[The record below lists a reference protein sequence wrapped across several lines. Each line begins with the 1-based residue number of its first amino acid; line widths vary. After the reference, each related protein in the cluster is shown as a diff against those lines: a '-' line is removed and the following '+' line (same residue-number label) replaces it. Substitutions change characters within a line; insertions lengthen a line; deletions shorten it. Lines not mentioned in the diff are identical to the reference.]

1 MAKAKKAKN
10 EEQRDG
16 DNSNSE
22 AVVKHQKL
30 CLSIDM
36 DNRRIYGSFLDFN
49 SFSLFLIFKESKC
62 IYVCICHTELLF
74 VLI

>member
-1 MAKAKKAKN
+1 MHALPAVVKMAKAKKAKN

-36 DNRRIYGSFLDFN
+36 DRRRIYGSF
-49 SFSLFLIFKESKC
+49 S
-62 IYVCICHTELLF
+62 
-74 VLI
+74 